1 MAFGIDC
8 IHIPPIA
15 DMKSAGVSFVCRY
28 LSYVNSLTAVKL
40 LTPAEARSLNQA
52 GLSIVSNYEWYANR
66 ALESFS
72 SGVQDAQIATGQHAN
87 CGGPGNRPIYFSVDV
102 DVDGT
107 QALDYFHG
115 VASVIGLART
125 GAYGSYKVLKYL
137 FDVGAIS
144 WGWQTYAWSYGQWE
158 PRAHIQQYQN
168 SMIMGGQEVDYD
180 RSIKADFGQ
189 WGVSTT
195 MSTIDV
201 LLQHGWSLSA
211 DKSTLYGP
219 NKVPVR
225 MGFKAHIENTPSWNP
240 ADVPLAAEYGVSSV
254 LDSHP
259 ELGPGTTQPFLY
271 RWLIYTAKTGVQEA
285 PTGLELKVE
294 RDNVAKWVARA
305 ADLQKQ
311 LDQLKNQTTTL
322 ATINNLAHQIEAAS
336 APA

>member
-8 IHIPPIA
+8 IHIPPIV

-52 GLSIVSNYEWYANR
+52 GISIVSNYEWYANR
-66 ALESFS
+66 ALEGFN
-72 SGVQDAQIATGQHAN
+72 SGAQDAQIAAGQHAN
-87 CGGPGNRPIYFSVDV
+87 CGGPANRPIHFSVDV
-102 DVDGT
+102 DCDGW
-107 QALDYFHG
+107 QVADYFRG
-115 VASVIGLART
+115 VASVIGLSRT

-158 PRAHIQQYQN
+158 ARCQLQQYQN
-168 SMIMGGQEVDYD
+168 GMSMGGQPVDYN
-180 RSIKADFGQ
+180 RSTKADFGQ
-189 WGVSTT
+189 WGVQN

-211 DKSTLYGP
+211 DKQTLYGP

-225 MGFKAHIENTPSWNP
+225 MGFKAHIESAPSWNP
-240 ADVPLAAEYGVSSV
+240 ADVPLAAEYGTSSV

-271 RWLIYTAKTGVQEA
+271 RWLIYTAKAGVQEA
-285 PTGLELKVE
+285 PTGLELQTE
-294 RDNVAKWVARA
+294 RANVAKWVARA

-311 LDQLKNQTTTL
+311 LDQLKNQSATL
-322 ATINNLAHQIEAAS
+322 ATINGLAHQIEAAS